1 MVVKVSWA
9 TSANSV
15 HHECE
20 VLRYLEKYNVKGV
33 ERCIASGVYVQPDE
47 AKLFTATAALP
58 VDSESAFFPSEAA
71 FRTAP
76 TASDTFKKQPLG
88 AGAILD
94 RPRKSVTYLASLYE
108 LEEEQENKK
117 KESSRSTQI
126 SEKVLQEGD
135 RAMIVL
141 DPYFRATRPAKSTLL
156 DISEYSVKV
165 TAVHNLIGTMMDML
179 WAGSAGSDLQPLLDV
194 DTGENR
200 TVQNIKEQNRIHITE
215 LNKLNYTKLKKTEQ
229 HST

>member
-1 MVVKVSWA
+1 MLLLHRPFASIQVVVKVSWA

-47 AKLFTATAALP
+47 GHLLSVTAALP
-58 VDSESAFFPSEAA
+58 LDSESAFFPSEAA
-71 FRTAP
+71 FKS
-76 TASDTFKKQPLG
+76 ASTELDTSKKQYS
-88 AGAILD
+88 AVID
-94 RPRKSVTYLASLYE
+94 QPRKSVTYLASLYE
-108 LEEEQENKK
+108 LDEEQENKK

-126 SEKVLQEGD
+126 SEKTLQEGE

-141 DPYFRATRPAKSTLL
+141 DPYFKATRPAKSTLL

-165 TAVHNLIGTMMDML
+165 KAVHNLIGTMMDML

-200 TVQNIKEQNRIHITE
+200 TE
-215 LNKLNYTKLKKTEQ
+215 
-229 HST
+229 